1 MLKCMDYCNLLDL
14 EALGQSLLGATKGWG
29 LQYTRVRF
37 DRTLA
42 NSNVVFFFNLFL
54 FTNLPR
60 SHSDHHSIC
69 VKESNQA
76 NNMNRDLH
84 FMI

>member
-1 MLKCMDYCNLLDL
+1 MEQKCSRRDVNVNQCPKMLKCMDYCNLLDL

-42 NSNVVFFFNLFL
+42 NSKCCVLSQSFFGY
-54 FTNLPR
+54 
-60 SHSDHHSIC
+60 
-69 VKESNQA
+69 
-76 NNMNRDLH
+76 
-84 FMI
+84 